1 MPVNTRQEVQES
13 GMVRKLSEQERL
25 QYSKQIKAV
34 RLSKGM
40 SQADLAEAANVGR
53 GTIINIETGKTI
65 PQGEVL
71 VRIMRA
77 LDMVADEGET
87 VPEWVQGN
95 LAIIAKMLV
104 RVPEDR
110 RADVLSGI
118 FSSII
123 KATPSE

>member
-87 VPEWVQGN
+87 IPEWVQGN

>member
-1 MPVNTRQEVQES
+1 MPMNSRQEVQES
-13 GMVRKLSEQERL
+13 GTVRKLSEQERL
-25 QYSKQIKAV
+25 QYSKQIKTV

-77 LDMVADEGET
+77 LDMVADEGEH

-118 FSSII
+118 FSAII

>member
-1 MPVNTRQEVQES
+1 MNSRQEVQES
-13 GMVRKLSEQERL
+13 GTVRKLSEQERL
-25 QYSKQIKAV
+25 QYAQQIKTV
-34 RLSKGM
+34 RLNKGM
-40 SQADLAEAANVGR
+40 SQVDLAEAANVGR

-71 VRIMRA
+71 VRVMRA
-77 LDMVADEGET
+77 LDMVADEGEH
-87 VPEWVQGN
+87 VPEWIQGN
-95 LAIIAKMLV
+95 LAIIAKMLA

>member
-1 MPVNTRQEVQES
+1 
-13 GMVRKLSEQERL
+13 MVRKLSEQERL

-87 VPEWVQGN
+87 IPEWVQGN